1 MKYSRAALRRGAPRP
16 QNAEANSPRGRQA
29 RASADKADPRRD
41 IGGQKSPSPRHGGQ
55 GRPAPRSAAAAP
67 ARPHAYYISPFT
79 LCQAP
84 FFGFISRAFP
94 DLPRPFMAFP
104 ALLRLST
111 PRFPLPVLPRGR
123 AGAAA
128 GGQNGC
134 GGAGAAERA
143 RLPPQGA
150 AERTERLLQGLPRQK
165 SGGSPYGL
173 PPCLISVVQ
182 RGRAMRPAAGA
193 AASDLSRPAA
203 ARGADSVPKQ
213 TRKKP
218 RRRGTGRTVGN
229 ARRGNNAAARRSDAV
244 SPPLLPQSAGAQTRR
259 ASAYT

>member
-1 MKYSRAALRRGAPRP
+1 MYEVLPRGA
-16 QNAEANSPRGRQA
+16 SPRCAPPAKRRSA
-29 RASADKADPRRD
+29 RKADPRR
-41 IGGQKSPSPRHGGQ
+41 GGQ
-55 GRPAPRSAAAAP
+55 GRPAPRHRRTKKSIAAAWRTRQTRA
-67 ARPHAYYISPFT
+67 AKRRSRPGSATCVLYLTFYTLSSPF
-79 LCQAP
+79 
-84 FFGFISRAFP
+84 FWFYF
-94 DLPRPFMAFP
+94 
-104 ALLRLST
+104 
-111 PRFPLPVLPRGR
+111 PRFPRPSPSLYGFPLPFCGFFRLVFPSPLCR
-123 AGAAA
+123 AAA
-128 GGQNGC
+128 RAHKRGGRQSGC
-134 GGAGAAERA
+134 GKAGAAERA

-259 ASAYT
+259 AGAYT

>member
-16 QNAEANSPRGRQA
+16 QNAEARGRQA

-94 DLPRPFMAFP
+94 DLLRPFMAFP
-104 ALLRLST
+104 CPFAAFFASFSP
-111 PRFPLPVLPRGR
+111 PRFAARRARRR
-123 AGAAA
+123 AGKT
-128 GGQNGC
+128 
-134 GGAGAAERA
+134 GAAE
-143 RLPPQGA
+143 
-150 AERTERLLQGLPRQK
+150 
-165 SGGSPYGL
+165 
-173 PPCLISVVQ
+173 
-182 RGRAMRPAAGA
+182 
-193 AASDLSRPAA
+193 
-203 ARGADSVPKQ
+203 RGADSVPKQ

-259 ASAYT
+259 AGAYT

>member
-1 MKYSRAALRRGAPRP
+1 MISSAMYEVLPRGA
-16 QNAEANSPRGRQA
+16 SPRCAPPAKRRSAQPARKADSLPRHRRTRQA

-94 DLPRPFMAFP
+94 DLLRPFMAFP
-104 ALLRLST
+104 CPFAAFFAPFCRA
-111 PRFPLPVLPRGR
+111 

-134 GGAGAAERA
+134 GGA
-143 RLPPQGA
+143 
-150 AERTERLLQGLPRQK
+150 
-165 SGGSPYGL
+165 
-173 PPCLISVVQ
+173 
-182 RGRAMRPAAGA
+182 
-193 AASDLSRPAA
+193 
-203 ARGADSVPKQ
+203 GADSVPKQ

-229 ARRGNNAAARRSDAV
+229 ARRGKNAAARRSDAV

-259 ASAYT
+259 AGAYT

>member
-16 QNAEANSPRGRQA
+16 QNAEARGRQA

-84 FFGFISRAFP
+84 FFGFISRALP
-94 DLPRPFMAFP
+94 DLLRPFMAFP
-104 ALLRLST
+104 CPFAA
-111 PRFPLPVLPRGR
+111 PPPAGR
-123 AGAAA
+123 RRK
-128 GGQNGC
+128 GGT
-134 GGAGAAERA
+134 
-143 RLPPQGA
+143 LPQGP
-150 AERTERLLQGLPRQK
+150 PRQK
-165 SGGSPYGL
+165 SGGCPYGL
-173 PPCLISVVQ
+173 PPCLVSVVQ
-182 RGRAMRPAAGA
+182 RGRDSLRPAAAA

-259 ASAYT
+259 AGAYT

>member
-16 QNAEANSPRGRQA
+16 QNAEARGRQA

-84 FFGFISRAFP
+84 FFGFISRALP
-94 DLPRPFMAFP
+94 DLLRPFMAFP
-104 ALLRLST
+104 CPFAAFFAPFCRA
-111 PRFPLPVLPRGR
+111 

-134 GGAGAAERA
+134 DGAGAAPPAGRRRKDGTAPA
-143 RLPPQGA
+143 RPFPD
-150 AERTERLLQGLPRQK
+150 K
-165 SGGSPYGL
+165 S
-173 PPCLISVVQ
+173 
-182 RGRAMRPAAGA
+182 R
-193 AASDLSRPAA
+193 AA
-203 ARGADSVPKQ
+203 ARTGCRLVLYPLYSEAGPCA
-213 TRKKP
+213 P
-218 RRRGTGRTVGN
+218 RRALPRPVCLAPRQRGARTAFQSKPGKN
-229 ARRGNNAAARRSDAV
+229 RGGAERAAQSGTRQRGKNAAARRSDAV

-259 ASAYT
+259 AGAYT

>member
-16 QNAEANSPRGRQA
+16 QNAEARGRQA

-84 FFGFISRAFP
+84 FFGFIPRALPDLLRPFRAFP
-94 DLPRPFMAFP
+94 CPFAAFFVP
-104 ALLRLST
+104 FCRA
-111 PRFPLPVLPRGR
+111 

-128 GGQNGC
+128 GGK
-134 GGAGAAERA
+134 AGAAKRA
-143 RLPPQGA
+143 RRSGRGSPPQGA

-165 SGGSPYGL
+165 PGGSPYGL
-173 PPCLISVVQ
+173 PPCLVSVVQ

-203 ARGADSVPKQ
+203 AQGADNVPAQ

-259 ASAYT
+259 AGAYT

>member
-16 QNAEANSPRGRQA
+16 QNAEARGRQA

-134 GGAGAAERA
+134 GGAGR
-143 RLPPQGA
+143 G
-150 AERTERLLQGLPRQK
+150 
-165 SGGSPYGL
+165 
-173 PPCLISVVQ
+173 Q
-182 RGRAMRPAAGA
+182 RSKANPGKT
-193 AASDLSRPAA
+193 AA
-203 ARGADSVPKQ
+203 ARNGPHSRERAAREQRGGAPPK
-213 TRKKP
+213 RLLLPPPPK
-218 RRRGTGRTVGN
+218 RGRT
-229 ARRGNNAAARRSDAV
+229 NAAGERIYMIAGKPARKQRRTLYGRS
-244 SPPLLPQSAGAQTRR
+244 
-259 ASAYT
+259 

>member
-1 MKYSRAALRRGAPRP
+1 MYEVLPRGA
-16 QNAEANSPRGRQA
+16 SPRCAPPAKRRSA
-29 RASADKADPRRD
+29 RKAGPR
-41 IGGQKSPSPRHGGQ
+41 IGGQ
-55 GRPAPRSAAAAP
+55 GRPAPRHRRTKKSIAAAWRTRQTRA
-67 ARPHAYYISPFT
+67 AKRRSCLGSATCVLYLTFYTLSSPF
-79 LCQAP
+79 
-84 FFGFISRAFP
+84 FWFYF
-94 DLPRPFMAFP
+94 
-104 ALLRLST
+104 
-111 PRFPLPVLPRGR
+111 PRFPRPSPSLYGFPLPFCGFFRLVFPSPLCR
-123 AGAAA
+123 AAA
-128 GGQNGC
+128 GGK
-134 GGAGAAERA
+134 AGAAKRA
-143 RLPPQGA
+143 RRSGRGSPPQGA

-229 ARRGNNAAARRSDAV
+229 ARRGNNAAARRRNAFS
-244 SPPLLPQSAGAQTRR
+244 SPLPQSAGAQTRR

>member
-16 QNAEANSPRGRQA
+16 QNAEARGRQA
-29 RASADKADPRRD
+29 RAAADKAGPRRD

-94 DLPRPFMAFP
+94 DLLRPFMAFP
-104 ALLRLST
+104 CPFAAHPP
-111 PRFPLPVLPRGR
+111 PRRAPPKGR
-123 AGAAA
+123 NAP
-128 GGQNGC
+128 
-134 GGAGAAERA
+134 A
-143 RLPPQGA
+143 RPAPPKVG
-150 AERTERLLQGLPRQK
+150 RQ
-165 SGGSPYGL
+165 
-173 PPCLISVVQ
+173 PCLVSVVQ
-182 RGRAMRPAAGA
+182 RGRDSLRPAAAA

-213 TRKKP
+213 IRKKP

-259 ASAYT
+259 AGAYT